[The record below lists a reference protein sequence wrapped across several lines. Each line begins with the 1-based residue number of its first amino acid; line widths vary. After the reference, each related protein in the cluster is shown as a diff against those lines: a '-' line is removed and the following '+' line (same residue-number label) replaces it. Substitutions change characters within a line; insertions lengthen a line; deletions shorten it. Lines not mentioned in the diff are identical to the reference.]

1 MFRGVLRGEDTS
13 LDVTSSP
20 QRTPRTQCPVV
31 GNGILEAGHRYMW
44 GLSTGVTLT
53 WVKVQ
58 NNYCPV
64 FDRNSDFFWNAPTQS
79 CIPRRLWYWLHI
91 DWCMLGLWKPQVG
104 SGSKQKGQNKCAKIF
119 GGVQSVLYRYHLN
132 VWFIFKDLLCF
143 ANSDYWEAT
152 R

>member
-20 QRTPRTQCPVV
+20 QRTPRIPCPVV

-53 WVKVQ
+53 WWVQVQ

-64 FDRNSDFFWNAPTQS
+64 IDRNSDFFWNAPIQS

-104 SGSKQKGQNKCAKIF
+104 SGSKQNFQRAK
-119 GGVQSVLYRYHLN
+119 QMC
-132 VWFIFKDLLCF
+132 KDFWTSSERSLQISLECLVHF
-143 ANSDYWEAT
+143 QGSALFCQQW
-152 R
+152 